1 MPNLVGIG
9 NSQVPTNAMLGGL
22 AYQDSVGE
30 IDIDKIKAQTGDTAV
45 DIFVYDTSKDSD
57 GGAWRHRTQ
66 NKSWYNEGSSQKRGS
81 RKEFPA
87 VAVIVAEARE
97 VTIYDGDDPNLS
109 MWMIF
114 DAGETTNYGA
124 ALQFWGTSTAGTVS
138 SVFMLNGQMVVGT
151 NNGSDNGIYVGMSKV
166 DFLNESMEFRRN
178 FSNQYIKHALPIS
191 KRNEIQYA
199 GTAHAGG
206 LAGGDV
212 TDVAMTVLPN
222 APIDASTGLP
232 VPTIAVATDGGVSVI
247 KNDGS
252 VVSKTTTQLNSST
265 LASTYF
271 HKNIDISGEN
281 AVVNYEYTYTGGYA
295 QLMVV
300 TLDNLTVLRRYG
312 RDYTNTS
319 SHPYFNSGTTHRH
332 FPKQIYK
339 NNHIFTRE
347 QSNDSDPAGSS
358 NGILTIFEDQTSPSN
373 GLINRIS
380 SSFNTGYMVGDIKGA
395 FLSDTD
401 DTNATE
407 LVNNHNFNGGITGW
421 TTLLNGASG
430 GSPGIT
436 VVSNKLKFQQGSSN
450 SVWLEAYQDITTVV
464 GKKYLLNIDIASAN
478 TSANWRIYTPSSSKI
493 LGYPSYLNQG
503 QHSNTFTATSTTTRI
518 RIQQGGAATVSGE
531 VNSVSVKLVDDDRSI
546 NGNYLTVF
554 GTIEKHAVATGAE
567 LVGYRPDS
575 SSLGSNYLKLP
586 LTSSIFDLTGDWCI
600 TFWVK
605 NNGNASANYSGFEI
619 APDDITGNSGYSL
632 IPFSMYIQGDGRLG
646 LRGASVTGNN
656 AGDNYILNIVD
667 VWRCIHIVQKSG
679 TLSLYIDGEFD
690 SSTSA
695 TFANPSSAYALS
707 IFRWTYSTTRHDG
720 RRHIDFS
727 LFRMSETAP
736 TEEQIEKMYNDEKCL
751 FHENAKCTLHGTS
764 DDVKALAFDDTT
776 NVLHVGTSS
785 GRSEFQGL
793 SRINNT
799 TTAVTTAISASNEL
813 VAEQ

>member
-30 IDIDKIKAQTGDTAV
+30 IIIDKIKARTSDTAT

-66 NKSWYNEGSSQKRGS
+66 NKSWYNEGVSQKRGS

-114 DAGETTNYGA
+114 DAGETTNYGK
-124 ALQFWGTSTAGTVS
+124 ALQFWGTSTSGTVS

-151 NNGSDNGIYVGMSKV
+151 DNGSDNGIYVGMSKV
-166 DFLNESMEFRRN
+166 DFLNDSMEYRRT

-191 KRNEIQYA
+191 RRNEIQY
-199 GTAHAGG
+199 GGILLSGG
-206 LAGGDV
+206 LVGGDV
-212 TDVAMTVLPN
+212 PDVAMTVLPN

-247 KNDGS
+247 KNDGT

-319 SHPYFNSGTTHRH
+319 SHPYFNSGTIHRH

-347 QSNDSDPAGSS
+347 QKDSDPAGSS

-373 GLINRIS
+373 GLVNRIS
-380 SSFNTGYMVGDIKGA
+380 SSFNTGWMHGDIRGA
-395 FLSDTD
+395 FLSNTDTANITASELVTNGTFD
-401 DTNATE
+401 SNVNNWTTHSNWGTISHSSGRLRVTNA
-407 LVNNHNFNGGITGW
+407 NNQNGF
-421 TTLLNGASG
+421 AKQE
-430 GSPGIT
+430 IT
-436 VVSNKLKFQQGSSN
+436 VVSGETYIIRADLYKGTN
-450 SVWLEAYQDITTVV
+450 SQI
-464 GKKYLLNIDIASAN
+464 SM
-478 TSANWRIYTPSSSKI
+478 
-493 LGYPSYLNQG
+493 Q
-503 QHSNTFTATSTTTRI
+503 
-518 RIQQGGAATVSGE
+518 
-531 VNSVSVKLVDDDRSI
+531 VNSVGGSQSNSTGGVTTDGTYSFSFTPDTNTIVLNMGQGLTGNGKYTEIDNVSVRIAEEDRRNI
-546 NGNYLTVF
+546 DAKNLQVY
-554 GTIEKHAVATGAE
+554 GTMNRFPVAAGAE
-567 LVGYRPDS
+567 LVYYQPANS
-575 SSLGSNYLKLP
+575 SSYVQHDTLNETGINWSNAWYMMFWYNVRGKMTIENFNTGGYNNTVLFLSISDGGFYLRGQTGNVNLETSPFQNVEGWNQVVAVYNGSNQLRLYKNGINVHQR
-586 LTSSIFDLTGDWCI
+586 SV
-600 TFWVK
+600 TFSNISARVILFA
-605 NNGNASANYSGFEI
+605 NSYDGNGGSYENRNYSVDTNAKMALARVG
-619 APDDITGNSGYSL
+619 
-632 IPFSMYIQGDGRLG
+632 LG
-646 LRGASVTGNN
+646 EPS
-656 AGDNYILNIVD
+656 
-667 VWRCIHIVQKSG
+667 Q
-679 TLSLYIDGEFD
+679 EFI
-690 SSTSA
+690 S
-695 TFANPSSAYALS
+695 
-707 IFRWTYSTTRHDG
+707 
-720 RRHIDFS
+720 
-727 LFRMSETAP
+727 
-736 TEEQIEKMYNDEKCL
+736 KMYHDEVNL
-751 FHENAKCTLHGTS
+751 FQENAKCTLHGTS
-764 DDVKALAFDDTT
+764 DAVTGLAFDDT
-776 NVLHVGTSS
+776 NDVLHAGTSS
-785 GRSEFQGL
+785 GRSDFRGL
-793 SRINNT
+793 NRINNT